1 MATKLFGTKSNQAPL
16 NQHLG
21 SMAYQNKEGITV
33 DRAVTCFL
41 RVDNKTLNNIS
52 TLSDISGDLIGNTG
66 GTTGWAFGHNVRPTF
81 KKGVTQTGFAIYTK
95 PNVDTGVTMTDLIHV
110 YASQGTIAA
119 GAVIDRQVGFHVENT
134 LTAGAENYGFRSDIG
149 ITSGKTVYAFFG
161 AGSAPS
167 LFSGDVIAKRALIQ
181 TPTRSTAAS
190 GTVALTTATNHLI
203 HDTATVAASLTITLP
218 STTDLVDGQVITIC
232 SRSGVTALT
241 LSSAVTGGVVGA
253 PTTLAAGGFCSF
265 IYSSAAGA
273 WFRRG

>member
-1 MATKLFGTKSNQAPL
+1 MATKLFGTKPNQAPL

-21 SMAYQNKEGITV
+21 SMAYQNKEGIAV
-33 DRAVTCFL
+33 DRIF
-41 RVDNKTLNNIS
+41 
-52 TLSDISGDLIGNTG
+52 IGNGATG
-66 GTTGWAFGHNVRPTF
+66 GGRSTVMLRGEISQTNGGGWTFENRPTF
-81 KKGVTQTGFAIYTK
+81 KKDVLDGIGYYSRLNAENSAWTINNLYHF
-95 PNVDTGVTMTDLIHV
+95 
-110 YASQGTIAA
+110 YASTEPL
-119 GAVIDRQVGFHVENT
+119 GANVSVTRQVGFHAEGS
-134 LTAGAENYGFRSDIG
+134 LTAAAENYGFRSDLG